1 MKTVK
6 LSFFSILLLSATL
19 AGAQNYAFKV
29 LANKGTNEVKSGT
42 DAWQPIRTGATL
54 KSDDELKLSDNSY
67 IGLVHANGKPVELKQ
82 PGSYKVADLAAK
94 VGGSSTVLGKY
105 TDFIMSNN
113 SAEAKKN
120 RLSATGAVHRGEA
133 TAITIKLPE
142 SPTVYNSA
150 KTVITWE
157 ANKVEG
163 PYIVVINDMFGEQL
177 AKFETKEAS
186 IQIDLDDA
194 KFAGQNAVVLEV
206 YSKSDPT
213 KKSAEK
219 MIKKLTPAERAALKT
234 SIDEVA
240 KDITE
245 ETAINKIILAQ
256 LYEEK
261 KLPIDAIAA
270 YEAAIKL
277 APEVQEYKDMYEDY
291 LIRAGIKR

>member
-29 LANKGTNEVKSGT
+29 LANKGANEVKSGT

-120 RLSATGAVHRGEA
+120 RLSATGAVHRGET

-219 MIKKLTPAERAALKT
+219 MIKKLTPAERATLKT

-277 APEVQEYKDMYEDY
+277 APEVQEYRDMYEDY
-291 LIRAGIKR
+291 LIRVGIKR